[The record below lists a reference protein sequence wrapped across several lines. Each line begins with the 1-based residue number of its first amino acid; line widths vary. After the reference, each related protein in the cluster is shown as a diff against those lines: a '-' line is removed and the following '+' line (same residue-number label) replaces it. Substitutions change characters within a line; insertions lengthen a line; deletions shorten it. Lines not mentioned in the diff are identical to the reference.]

1 MGASGARVLVGVSP
15 MQEAPVAQVRPVWQQ
30 PPPREAGQENQPVEQ
45 VYAVR
50 EEDEVGGGV
59 VVEGEGVVEVWAAV
73 EVGAGGAAVVEEE
86 EGGMKVVD
94 VASRTPVRV
103 SIYLITISCWWCV
116 LDLHPTPW
124 HLNPGIQHPPFGEPG
139 QLEYPL
145 AVSQLT
151 FPAQV
156 CPLGQHPT
164 FPASELPLVF
174 MQLLPVPQQT
184 SGAPID
190 SQLFVPSGHL
200 NWRLSSTSRMCMRA
214 NQSDWASGRK
224 GETACTA
231 RLPRLSES
239 DLRDCC

>member
-1 MGASGARVLVGVSP
+1 MPLVGRIGASGARVLVGVSP
-15 MQEAPVAQVRPVWQQ
+15 MQEAPVAQVRPFWQQ

-59 VVEGEGVVEVWAAV
+59 VLEGEGVVEVGAADV
-73 EVGAGGAAVVEEE
+73 VGAGGATVEEVE

-94 VASRTPVRV
+94 VASRT
-103 SIYLITISCWWCV
+103 
-116 LDLHPTPW
+116 HPTPW
-124 HLNPGIQHPPFGEPG
+124 HLNPGKQHPPFGEPG

-174 MQLLPVPQQT
+174 MQLLPVPQHT

-200 NWRLSSTSRMCMRA
+200 NWRLSNTSLMCMRA

-224 GETACTA
+224 GDTACTV

>member
-1 MGASGARVLVGVSP
+1 M
-15 MQEAPVAQVRPVWQQ
+15 
-30 PPPREAGQENQPVEQ
+30 
-45 VYAVR
+45 R
-50 EEDEVGGGV
+50 EEEEVGGGV
-59 VVEGEGVVEVWAAV
+59 VLEGEGVVEVGAAV
-73 EVGAGGAAVVEEE
+73 EVGGGGAAVEEVE

-94 VASRTPVRV
+94 VASRTPVQV
-103 SIYLITISCWWCV
+103 SIYLGHDILLVVYV

-124 HLNPGIQHPPFGEPG
+124 HLNPGKQHPPFDEPG

-164 FPASELPLVF
+164 FPASEVPLVC

-190 SQLFVPSGHL
+190 WQLLVPSGHL
-200 NWRLSSTSRMCMRA
+200 NWRLSNTSLMCMRA
-214 NQSDWASGRK
+214 NQSDWANGRK
-224 GETACTA
+224 GGSACTA